1 MSPRTRMTS
10 VVHSGHAGETLRR
23 RRRAERLLAHEED
36 ERARLAR
43 RLERGAAHTLVAALL
58 QLAPLERDA
67 VSEDAREGLTAL
79 RAALSELVIELRD
92 VGLALHPPLLDELG
106 LTVALDALA
115 EAAGE
120 DLLRPVVASVAL
132 ELDALPPHVALAAY
146 RICEDLLEATAGPL
160 QLRLRLRAPDRLQ
173 LVAAAGEGRVPGR
186 VVDAGRLA
194 LARARVE
201 LAGGAFTVADR
212 RGGGVL
218 VHADLPLPR

>member
-1 MSPRTRMTS
+1 MSPRTRMTG
-10 VVHSGHAGETLRR
+10 VAHGGHAGEALRR
-23 RRRAERLLAHEED
+23 RRRVERLLAHDED

-43 RLERGAAHTLVAALL
+43 QLERGAAHALVAALL

-67 VSEDAREGLTAL
+67 SSDDTRDGLAAL
-79 RAALSELVIELRD
+79 RATLSELVIELRD
-92 VGLALHPPLLDELG
+92 VRLALHPPLLDQLG

-120 DLLRPVVASVAL
+120 EQLRPVVTSVAL
-132 ELDALPPHVALAAY
+132 DLDELPPRLALAAY
-146 RICEDLLEATAGPL
+146 RICEDLLAATAGPL
-160 QLRLRLRAPDRLQ
+160 HLRLRLRAPDRLQ
-173 LVAAAGEGRVPGR
+173 VVAAAGEGRVPGR
-186 VVDAGRLA
+186 IVDAGRLA

-218 VHADLPLPR
+218 VHADVPLPG